1 MKIYEKAI
9 ENFKKKKKKFYKSEL
24 KRVVLLYRK
33 QMESMMTTG
42 ECIGMECAYCPLFL
56 LQNPNNYV
64 ACEKITYEERRKLI
78 AMEFVEAAK

>member
-33 QMESMMTTG
+33 
-42 ECIGMECAYCPLFL
+42 
-56 LQNPNNYV
+56 
-64 ACEKITYEERRKLI
+64 
-78 AMEFVEAAK
+78 